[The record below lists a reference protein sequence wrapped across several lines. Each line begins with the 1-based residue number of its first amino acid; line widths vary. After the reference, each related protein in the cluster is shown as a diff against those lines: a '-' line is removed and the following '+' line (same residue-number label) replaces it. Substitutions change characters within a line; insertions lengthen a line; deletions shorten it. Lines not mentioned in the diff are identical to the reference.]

1 MRLGR
6 RHPGLNDTYHCED
19 SSYPRTS
26 FALLH
31 LQIMCHSR
39 YQADLPHMPHQG
51 SASPVQ
57 TCDSQSGAWTTGSQC
72 FARGWCHDGKS
83 RRGKP
88 FLSVARALL
97 GDWLLGD
104 IVILAGPTAKKVRS
118 NYDEDVILEQVL
130 GLIHAM
136 L

>member
-1 MRLGR
+1 
-6 RHPGLNDTYHCED
+6 
-19 SSYPRTS
+19 
-26 FALLH
+26 
-31 LQIMCHSR
+31 
-39 YQADLPHMPHQG
+39 MPHQG

-72 FARGWCHDGKS
+72 FARGWCHNGKS

-97 GDWLLGD
+97 DDWLLGD